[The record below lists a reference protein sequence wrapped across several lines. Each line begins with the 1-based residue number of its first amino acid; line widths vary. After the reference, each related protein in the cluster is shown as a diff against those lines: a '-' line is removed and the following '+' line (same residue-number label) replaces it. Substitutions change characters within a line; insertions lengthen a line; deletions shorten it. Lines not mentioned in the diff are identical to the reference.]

1 MLWNHIK
8 ISPVCVYQK
17 MVIWGEEEEEDYNDD
32 DNADDQITFYPY
44 RTQDN

>member
-17 MVIWGEEEEEDYNDD
+17 IVIWGEEEEDYNDD
-32 DNADDQITFYPY
+32 DNADDQITFYP
-44 RTQDN
+44 

>member
-17 MVIWGEEEEEDYNDD
+17 MVIWGEEEDYNND
-32 DNADDQITFYPY
+32 DNADDQITFYP
-44 RTQDN
+44 